1 MALEAGTRL
10 GPYEVL
16 SLIGAGGMGEVYRAR
31 DTRLDRA
38 VALKIPAPRAAQ
50 IGSQSGEPWLCLN
63 ARPARAYCSVHRVD
77 RLPFCLRRSKVGP
90 SGLSA
95 GTAIYAGA
103 SQTGARR
110 LRPCTRAPSA
120 EAGCSM

>member
-16 SLIGAGGMGEVYRAR
+16 SVIGAGEDERGPSAR
-31 DTRLDRA
+31 DTRLDCTGGGEDPRS
-38 VALKIPAPRAAQ
+38 RAAQ
-50 IGSQSGEPWLCLN
+50 IGSHSGEQWLCLN

-95 GTAIYAGA
+95 DTAIYDGA
-103 SQTGARR
+103 ARTGARR
-110 LRPCTRAPSA
+110 L
-120 EAGCSM
+120 